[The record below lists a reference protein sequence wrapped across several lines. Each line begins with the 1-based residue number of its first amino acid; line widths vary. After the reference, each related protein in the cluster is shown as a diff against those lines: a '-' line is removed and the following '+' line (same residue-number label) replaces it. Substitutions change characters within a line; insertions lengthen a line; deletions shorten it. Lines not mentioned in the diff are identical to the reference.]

1 MNIPKQVILP
11 NDVKN
16 ELLVKQNKACN
27 TNYKIKDIERILEYN
42 CTVRNITCFEII
54 FNDYVNQRFI
64 KDSFEIDNFL

>member
-1 MNIPKQVILP
+1 MNKPIKVILSE
-11 NDVKN
+11 DIKV
-16 ELLVKQNKACN
+16 ELLEKQNKACN

-42 CTVRNITCFEII
+42 CTVRNITLIEII